1 VDFAWRQPHL
11 RRLSRDTSIHDCQPN
26 IYQQT
31 LATTPTPAATTNTA
45 LSTPCRPLTSSLNSS
60 KLGKTAHGERP
71 LTIEQLSA
79 EIDGAFEEAVEQM
92 VNIGELNVYESSVN
106 VYKYDDDGE
115 GDVINVVASG
125 VN

>member
-1 VDFAWRQPHL
+1 M
-11 RRLSRDTSIHDCQPN
+11 
-26 IYQQT
+26 
-31 LATTPTPAATTNTA
+31 
-45 LSTPCRPLTSSLNSS
+45 
-60 KLGKTAHGERP
+60 
-71 LTIEQLSA
+71 EQLSA